1 MNATRAYTQPRT
13 VVHRPG
19 NPADRPRPAPALP
32 ACTATRSPCRR
43 APTHG
48 PFGRPA
54 MPRTCTRRVSSSS
67 TKNTN
72 SRRNRT
78 VSTWKKSQASSP
90 CACARSRVLP
100 RQPQHEITDF
110 GGDQR
115 TPRRIRVCPVRGEQ
129 RSICPRHAW
138 TCDLTT
144 QHGNLVTQCQNLGVL
159 HDFRSP
165 PKNQPPEHPHHQQID
180 QPHSPEADP
189 PVPAWAH
196 HRSDTLARHRR

>member
-100 RQPQHEITDF
+100 PPAAARDHRF
-110 GGDQR
+110 
-115 TPRRIRVCPVRGEQ
+115 RRRPADV
-129 RSICPRHAW
+129 
-138 TCDLTT
+138 TT

-196 HRSDTLARHRR
+196 HRSDALARHRRWRRISSGPTGRSAPQGFAHLED